1 MIKSLKWGFKM
12 AISFK
17 CPSLEEE
24 GRNLLI
30 YLIFAGI
37 LVGPLPVFEPR
48 SQETNSGLFSEDLN
62 NLATI
67 EGNSLLPIADF
78 SISGPEPQPTQ
89 KIKVVVTAYS
99 STPWETWGDPFITA
113 AGTRVRE
120 GIVANNLLAFGTK
133 VRIPEIFGNKVF
145 VVEDRMSWKK
155 GNYHVDIWF
164 PFYWQAISFGAKIT
178 YLEILEN

>member
-1 MIKSLKWGFKM
+1 M
-12 AISFK
+12 AISLK
-17 CPSLEEE
+17 CSGFLGLNILIIIIIAGVLSPFWTVKAPQAETDLLE
-24 GRNLLI
+24 I
-30 YLIFAGI
+30 SI
-37 LVGPLPVFEPR
+37 
-48 SQETNSGLFSEDLN
+48 SEN
-62 NLATI
+62 FGKLATI

-78 SISGPEPQPTQ
+78 SVSRPELQPTQ